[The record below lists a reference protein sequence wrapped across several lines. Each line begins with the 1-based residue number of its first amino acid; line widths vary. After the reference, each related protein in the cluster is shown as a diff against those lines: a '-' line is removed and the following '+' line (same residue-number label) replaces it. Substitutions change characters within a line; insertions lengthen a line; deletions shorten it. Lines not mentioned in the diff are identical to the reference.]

1 MTHRTKEQ
9 QAQNFRSLSR
19 KYSDTSILMHEAIAR
34 EIGLSGTDHKYLGFI
49 IQNGEM
55 TAGEL
60 SRLTG
65 LTTGAVTGLVD
76 RLEKKKLV
84 KRKFDSEDRRKVI
97 IVPNTKNTLK
107 LLNPFFDKLNE
118 KTSKLVNSF
127 SDQEITVLEK
137 YFTSAIDIM
146 NEMIEQLRKQ

>member
-1 MTHRTKEQ
+1 MTDRTKEQ

>member
-1 MTHRTKEQ
+1 MTDRTKEQ

-107 LLNPFFDKLNE
+107 VLNPFFDKLNE

>member
-1 MTHRTKEQ
+1 
-9 QAQNFRSLSR
+9 
-19 KYSDTSILMHEAIAR
+19 MHEAIAR